1 MNALGRIRFTAT
13 THRGLVRAVNEDS
26 VLSLPDVGVW
36 LVSDGMG
43 GHEGGQFASET
54 VADSVA
60 MVMPDESGSV
70 GPKAVADAIVA
81 AHGIIQREAERSGA
95 HVMGAT
101 VVALVLSNNRYVGLW
116 SGDSRLY
123 RFRDGELSMLSTDHS
138 TVAELVL
145 EGKMTWDEADRSP
158 LSNQITQAVGVGDD
172 PGLEAVDGPVL
183 PGDRFLL
190 CSDGLTKYAGN
201 QTLREVMADASIER
215 VGEKLLGIALDGG
228 GDDNISL
235 VVVEVPEAKQR

>member
-1 MNALGRIRFTAT
+1 MTGATRIRFTAT
-13 THRGLVRAVNEDS
+13 THRGNVRAVNEDS

-43 GHEGGQFASET
+43 GHEGGQFASQT

-60 MVMPDESGSV
+60 MVVPDANGGIEAR
-70 GPKAVADAIVA
+70 AVANAISS
-81 AHGIIQREAERSGA
+81 AHEIIQREAERAGA
-95 HVMGAT
+95 QIMGAT
-101 VVALVLSNNRYVGLW
+101 VVALLLNGERYVGLW

-123 RFRDGELSMLSTDHS
+123 RFRQGSLEMLSIDHS
-138 TVAELVL
+138 TVAELVI
-145 EGKMTWDEADRSP
+145 EGRMTWDEAEKSP
-158 LSNQITQAVGVGDD
+158 LSNQITRAVGVGDD
-172 PGLEAVDGPVL
+172 PGLEAVDGAVK

-190 CSDGLTKYAGN
+190 CSDGLTKYATN
-201 QTLREVMADASIER
+201 DVLREVMADASIER

-235 VVVEVPEAKQR
+235 IVLEVP